1 MSILRQ
7 RASRKGR
14 EFLAREEGL
23 RPYAYADSAGNATF
37 GIGHLLHPG
46 PVTAADG
53 HKWGTKQHPHTR
65 AYAMRVFRR
74 DLRKYEK
81 AVRDAVGRRL
91 PQQQFDACVS
101 LCFNI
106 GIGGFAGST
115 VAGTLRNDSP
125 SVRAR
130 IAAQAFLLWSHPA
143 ELRPRR
149 ERERRLFLEGK
160 YR

>member
-1 MSILRQ
+1 MILPQ
-7 RASRKGR
+7 RTSRKGR

-23 RPYAYADSAGNATF
+23 RPYAYNDSAHNATF

-81 AVRDAVGRRL
+81 AVRDAVDRRL
-91 PQQQFDACVS
+91 PQQQFDALTS

-106 GIGGFAGST
+106 GTGGFAGSS
-115 VAGTLRNDSP
+115 VARILRTEP
-125 SVRAR
+125 ASVRAR
-130 IAAQAFLLWSHPA
+130 HAADALLLWDHPS

-149 ERERRLFLEGK
+149 ERERRLFLTGTYK
-160 YR
+160 